1 MNEALTDPRKLQQL
15 LDNEVVLMRSLDQI
29 LTQEETVLINNEAEK
44 LGVITPEKNAVL
56 MQILELEKNR
66 NQLLTSIGYA
76 PDAKGMQDFFAASV
90 ENTSL
95 KEMWETLLT
104 ISSVAQE
111 KNRTN
116 GLLISRQLSRNQSAL
131 NVLQQN
137 TQTGSMYGADGQSK
151 NSPNTGRGIVA
162 G

>member
-90 ENTSL
+90 ENTPL
-95 KEMWETLLT
+95 KEMWETQDRK
-104 ISSVAQE
+104 SV
-111 KNRTN
+111 
-116 GLLISRQLSRNQSAL
+116 
-131 NVLQQN
+131 V
-137 TQTGSMYGADGQSK
+137 
-151 NSPNTGRGIVA
+151 
-162 G
+162 

>member
-15 LDNEVVLMRSLDQI
+15 LDSEVVLMRSLDQM

-44 LGVITPEKNAVL
+44 LGAITPKKNAVL

-90 ENTSL
+90 ENTPL
-95 KEMWETLLT
+95 KEIWETLLT

>member
-15 LDNEVVLMRSLDQI
+15 LNNEVVLMRSLDQI

-44 LGVITPEKNAVL
+44 LGAITPEKNAVL

-90 ENTSL
+90 ENTPL

>member
-90 ENTSL
+90 ENTPL